1 MHTTHIIFYKSIY
14 LILKELT
21 KFTNILNY
29 FTNLYIVHK
38 DPYENIYCVV
48 SGEKNFILHPPTD
61 LPWIPYRNYPSAVY
75 KECESGKWII
85 EPIINEISDSE
96 QIANST
102 LTPWICIDPLNPDY
116 KKLVQI

>member
-1 MHTTHIIFYKSIY
+1 M
-14 LILKELT
+14 
-21 KFTNILNY
+21 
-29 FTNLYIVHK
+29 HK

-75 KECESGKWII
+75 KEYESGKWII
-85 EPIINEISDSE
+85 EPIANETSDSE

-116 KKLVQI
+116 KKFSMNIAYNFLF